1 MEGKRPSFVD
11 FYCRAGYSARMRRWV
26 VGGLAVSMFLF
37 MLGLPFLHLHP
48 AGQEDH
54 GHLAV
59 YHHQAIVHT
68 HIPSGTAGDSRA
80 GTTGSIGG
88 PDDPDESDALP
99 LDFAALHFAPCSHH
113 LPSALLVAVLSPPK
127 PEYPAG
133 FLFTPSPEAQPPPAF
148 LKTRSLRG
156 PPA

>member
-1 MEGKRPSFVD
+1 
-11 FYCRAGYSARMRRWV
+11 MRRWV

-88 PDDPDESDALP
+88 PDAPDESDALP

-113 LPSALLVAVLSPPK
+113 HLPSALFVAVLSLPK

-133 FLFTPSPEAQPPPAF
+133 FVFTPVPEAQPPPAF
-148 LKTRSLRG
+148 LKTRSLRS